1 MSTEQPLNLPL
12 SRSVIDR
19 NADKRTDE
27 QFIKNSFANAQVLII
42 QNGKVGIPNEFAKNI
57 KFFKGSHLGSY
68 ESEQDYYLGEFAGE
82 SYFVRHLSAN
92 QKKIS
97 ANETLDSISFATLR
111 EFGAH
116 LDEREIG
123 LAVQAQG
130 LANWHEKHLRC
141 SICGVAT
148 VVKSAGAIRKCP
160 QDDSEHYPRTDCAII
175 VLVKDKDDRIL
186 LGRQSVWP
194 QHRFSTFA
202 GFVEPGESFEN
213 CVIREVKEEAG
224 VIVSKIKYLGS
235 QPWPFPSSLMVAFEA
250 TTETP
255 ENAKP
260 DGVEI
265 EQLRWFN
272 RSQIAAAIS
281 DGTLLLPPKISVARA
296 MINNWY
302 ASGGLDPA
310 DLKGFK
316 GGEALR

>member
-1 MSTEQPLNLPL
+1 MNSEQPLNLPL
-12 SRSVIDR
+12 SRSVVDR
-19 NADKRTDE
+19 NAEKRTDDA
-27 QFIKNSFANAQVLII
+27 FIKNAFTTAQVMII

-57 KFFKGSHLGSY
+57 KFFKGAQLGAY
-68 ESEQDYYLGEFAGE
+68 ESERDYYLGEISGE
-82 SYFVRHLSAN
+82 SYFVRHLSPE
-92 QKKIS
+92 QKQIS
-97 ANETLDSISFATLR
+97 SGETTDSISFATLR
-111 EFGAH
+111 EFGSH

-141 SICGVAT
+141 SICGAAT
-148 VVKSAGAIRKCP
+148 VVKSAGAIRKCEL
-160 QDDSEHYPRTDCAII
+160 DESEHYPRTDCAII

-224 VIVSKIKYLGS
+224 VYVSKIKYLGS

-250 TTETP
+250 ITDAP

-260 DGVEI
+260 DGIEI
-265 EQLRWFN
+265 EQVRWFN

-281 DGTLLLPPKISVARA
+281 DGTLLLPPRISVARA
-296 MINNWY
+296 MIDKWY
-302 ASGGLDPA
+302 ESGGLNPT
-310 DLKGFK
+310 DLK